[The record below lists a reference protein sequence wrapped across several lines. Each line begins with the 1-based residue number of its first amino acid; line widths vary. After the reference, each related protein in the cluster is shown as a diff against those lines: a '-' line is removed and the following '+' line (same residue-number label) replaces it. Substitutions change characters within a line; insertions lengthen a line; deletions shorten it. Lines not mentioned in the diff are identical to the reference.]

1 MSRSKQD
8 AARAYALSLTDD
20 ELRAWGFVND
30 QERLDA
36 KTITKL
42 YQSDRVKEA
51 SEMLETLGNWPRML
65 PLVID
70 ELKGKRTKSD
80 LTTSGLNIIRA
91 CIAAFAGDPAPIT
104 LHKVKT
110 EYARLF
116 VKERRPRGKTV
127 RAWLASLEDRN
138 KIPDHKTFR
147 KTLQRLE
154 CDGPLICKDRSGRPQ
169 K

>member
-1 MSRSKQD
+1 
-8 AARAYALSLTDD
+8 
-20 ELRAWGFVND
+20 
-30 QERLDA
+30 
-36 KTITKL
+36 
-42 YQSDRVKEA
+42 
-51 SEMLETLGNWPRML
+51 MLETLGNWPRML
-65 PLVID
+65 PLVIA

-80 LTTSGLNIIRA
+80 LTTTGLNIIRA
-91 CIAAFAGDPAPIT
+91 SIAAFAGDSAPIT
-104 LHKVKT
+104 LHKAKT

-147 KTLQRLE
+147 KTLQRPGARRAI
-154 CDGPLICKDRSGRPQ
+154 DSQRSARQTPEINSFRPGGALG